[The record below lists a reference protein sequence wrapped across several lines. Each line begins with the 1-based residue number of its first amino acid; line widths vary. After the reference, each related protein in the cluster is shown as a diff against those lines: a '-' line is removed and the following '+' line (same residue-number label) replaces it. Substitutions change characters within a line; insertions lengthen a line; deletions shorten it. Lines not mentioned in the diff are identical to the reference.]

1 MLRVIDLCVYYG
13 EVPVL
18 IDLSF
23 SIEEKKFF
31 SLIGA
36 NGAGKSTLINTIS
49 GLIRPAS
56 GHIYLNE
63 WELTNCAAYEI
74 VRNGVVQV
82 PEGRKLFP
90 QMTVYENLMV
100 GGSGDAQIRGKRQRK
115 LEEIYVNFP
124 LLKQRASQLAGT
136 LSGGEQQMVAI
147 ARGLMSQPKFLML
160 DEPSLGL
167 APIIVRDIFRI
178 IKSLNRQGITIFLVE
193 QNIKQ
198 SLNLCDFAYVMQNGR
213 IVMQGTGNELLM
225 NELTKKAYLGM

>member
-13 EVPVL
+13 EILVL
-18 IDLSF
+18 NNLSF
-23 SIEEKKFF
+23 SIEEKKIF

-49 GLIRPAS
+49 GLIRPTA

-63 WELTNCAAYEI
+63 LELTNCAAHEI
-74 VRNGVVQV
+74 VRKGIVQI

-115 LEEIYVNFP
+115 LAEIYANFP
-124 LLKQRASQLAGT
+124 LLRERASQLAGT

-198 SLNLCDFAYVMQNGR
+198 SLTLCDFAYVMQNGH
-213 IVMQGTGNELLM
+213 IVIQGPGNELLI
-225 NELTKKAYLGM
+225 NEVTKKAYLGM